1 MGSRLLV
8 AVVLLATACGSAG
21 GGGNGVQGKV
31 FTSTSVT
38 EQGKPRPLV
47 EGTKVELR
55 FTADG
60 RLLANAGCN
69 QMQGPVK
76 LDDGKLTVTDLS
88 TTDMACPTQG
98 LHEQDE
104 WLSGL
109 LGGKPS
115 WRLDGP
121 NLVLTGANSEIVL
134 APEPQAPLEGVT
146 WTVDGIITKDVV
158 SSAPE
163 GVTGTI
169 SFKNG
174 YIYVQG
180 GCNGGST
187 EVTGADKYEV
197 DGQRI
202 TFGSSLTMTL
212 MMCAEDKMKVES
224 AILDTLGLGEVTFE
238 IDGDT
243 MTLMNANGAGLKLR
257 K

>member
-1 MGSRLLV
+1 MGSRLLIAV
-8 AVVLLATACGSAG
+8 ALLVTACGTAG

-38 EQGKPRPLV
+38 EQGKPRALV
-47 EGTKVELR
+47 EGTKLELR

-60 RLLANAGCN
+60 RLLARAGCN
-69 QMQGPVK
+69 QMQGPVN

-88 TTDMACPTQG
+88 TTDMACPGEG

-104 WLSGL
+104 WLAKL
-109 LGGKPS
+109 LNGKPS

-121 NLVLTGANSEIVL
+121 NLVLTGANAEIVL

-146 WTVDGIITKDVV
+146 WTVEGIVTKDAV
-158 SSAPE
+158 SSVPD
-163 GVTGTI
+163 GVTGTV

-174 YIYVQG
+174 HIYVQG
-180 GCNGGST
+180 GCNSGST
-187 EVTGADKYEV
+187 DFTGAEKYEV

-202 TFGSSLTMTL
+202 TFGGSLAMTL
-212 MMCAEDKMKVES
+212 MMCSEDKMKVEG

-243 MTLMNANGAGLKLR
+243 LTLMNANGVGLKLR

>member
-1 MGSRLLV
+1 MGPRLLV
-8 AVVLLATACGSAG
+8 ALVLLATACGTAG
-21 GGGNGVQGKV
+21 GGGNDVQGKT

-88 TTDMACPTQG
+88 TTDMACPGEG
-98 LHEQDE
+98 LQEQDE

-109 LGGKPS
+109 LGAKPS
-115 WRLDGP
+115 WRLDGQ
-121 NLVLTGANSEIVL
+121 NLVLTGANTEMVL
-134 APEPQAPLEGVT
+134 APKPQAPLEGVT
-146 WTVDGIITKDVV
+146 WTVDGIVTKDAV
-158 SSAPE
+158 SSVPE

-169 SFKNG
+169 AFKDG
-174 YIYVQG
+174 HIYVQG
-180 GCNGGST
+180 GCNSGST
-187 EVTGADKYEV
+187 DVTGADKYEV

-202 TFGSSLTMTL
+202 TFGSSLAMTL
-212 MMCAEDKMKVES
+212 MLCSEDKMKVES
-224 AILDTLGLGEVTFE
+224 AILDTLELGEVTFE

-243 MTLMNANGAGLKLR
+243 MTLMNANGVGLKLR